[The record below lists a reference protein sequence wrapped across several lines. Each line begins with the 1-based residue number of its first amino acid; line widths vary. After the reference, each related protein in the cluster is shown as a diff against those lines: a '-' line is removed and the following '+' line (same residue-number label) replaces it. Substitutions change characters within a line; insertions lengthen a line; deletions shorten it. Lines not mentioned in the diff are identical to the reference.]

1 MCLASLLRKS
11 VVGVALGNVDAVLL
25 RNGANLNLVEDR
37 QVIGR
42 DFVIQIRK
50 S

>member
-1 MCLASLLRKS
+1 MCLLLAAQICR
-11 VVGVALGNVDAVLL
+11 GVALGTVDAVLL